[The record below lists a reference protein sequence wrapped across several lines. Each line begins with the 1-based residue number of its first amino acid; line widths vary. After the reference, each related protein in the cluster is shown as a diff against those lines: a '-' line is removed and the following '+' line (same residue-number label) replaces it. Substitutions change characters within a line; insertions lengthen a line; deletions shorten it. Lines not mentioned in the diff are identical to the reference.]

1 MSYFISVTFK
11 NNAVPYCFETEFDNL
26 KVGNEVICDTVRGLE
41 LGVVC
46 KGSLPLSQY
55 KRNLELKPI
64 SRIATEEDKKQY
76 QLNKKK
82 EEEYAL
88 IFKKEQEKL
97 NLGMKLLFCEV
108 TLDQSKVIFSFA
120 AENRVDF
127 RELLKVL
134 ITKIKAKLELRQIPP
149 RDRAQQ
155 IGGLGPCGRP
165 TCCTLFLREFE
176 GITTNMIKNQ
186 MLIGNT
192 AKLSGLCD
200 KLLCCLKYENDN
212 YTEAK
217 KEYPPLKT
225 IITID
230 GINYTVTGYNLFAK
244 LVKLKNPVEGEKFI
258 ELAEVKKI
266 LKKQNKNEKQ

>member
-11 NNAVPYCFETEFDNL
+11 NNAIPYCFQTELENL
-26 KVGNEVICDTVRGLE
+26 KVGDEVVCNTSRGLE
-41 LGVVC
+41 LGFVSKVPQ
-46 KGSLPLSQY
+46 PLSSY
-55 KRNLELKPI
+55 KRKFELKPI
-64 SRIATEEDKKQY
+64 ERLANNEDKKQY
-76 QLNKKK
+76 KLNKKK
-82 EEEYAL
+82 EEDYAL

-97 NLGMKLLFCEV
+97 NLGMKLLFCEL
-108 TLDQSKVIFSFA
+108 TLDQTKVVFSFA
-120 AENRVDF
+120 SDNRVDF

-134 ITKIKAKLELRQIPP
+134 ITKIKAKIELRQVPP

-225 IITID
+225 VINID
-230 GINYTVTGYNLFAK
+230 GVNFTVTGYNLFAR
-244 LVKLKNPVEGEKFI
+244 LVKLKNNVEGEKYL
-258 ELAEVKKI
+258 ELEEIKKI
-266 LKKQNKNEKQ
+266 LKTQNKNEKQ